1 MASFYPQNTVIEEPE
16 EDTDENT
23 VSNTVSTP
31 TTNETVMVEV
41 YVGRISVKKANV
53 SKAETNWTYSYTSS
67 GVEEVQINIDGTQEY
82 REDIDFS
89 AGDTTINVS
98 K

>member
-1 MASFYPQNTVIEEPE
+1 MIFLEKYKHPYYNTVLPFFVQVKKEK
-16 EDTDENT
+16 
-23 VSNTVSTP
+23 
-31 TTNETVMVEV
+31 NETVTIEV
-41 YVGRISVKKANV
+41 YVGRISVKKAEV
-53 SKAETNWTYSYTSS
+53 QKTETNWTYSYTTS

-82 REDIDFS
+82 KERVDFS